1 MAISINGSWTSCQKK
16 ITKPQTSNFKPQTS
30 NSRMST
36 AVIQTTNLNF
46 SFSNGF
52 KTLRDVNLFV
62 PKGSVY
68 GFLGPNGAG
77 KTTTLRLLL
86 GLLKNQQGKLEIFGK
101 EFGSHRI
108 EILKRLGSLIEQPS
122 LYLHLTAKENLDI
135 YRLIY
140 KADKTRINEVLKIV
154 GLDNTGK
161 KKAKQFSLGMKQR
174 LSIAIALL
182 HQPELLILD
191 EPTNGLDPNGIIET
205 RELIKKLNKEHN
217 TTVIVSSHILNEVER
232 MASHV
237 GIIHK
242 GKMLFQGP
250 LPELQQMKTRP
261 TALEIN
267 TNDNGRAMQLLQ
279 SQCSAQQHTDKIV
292 LSFQSNEES
301 ATINKL
307 LVQNGINVYALHP
320 QQSDLEQLFLDITSN
335 N

>member
-1 MAISINGSWTSCQKK
+1 
-16 ITKPQTSNFKPQTS
+16 
-30 NSRMST
+30 MST

-46 SFSNGF
+46 SFSKGA
-52 KTLRDVNLFV
+52 KTLHDVNLFV

-140 KADKTRINEVLKIV
+140 KVDKNRINEVLKIV
-154 GLDNTGK
+154 GLEYTGK

-242 GKMLFQGP
+242 GKMLFQGT
-250 LPELQQMKTRP
+250 LTELQQMKSRQTS
-261 TALEIN
+261 LEIE
-267 TNDNGRAMQLLQ
+267 TNDNTTAAQLLQ
-279 SQCSAQQHTDKIV
+279 SFSLKSVNGKLV
-292 LSFQSNEES
+292 LPFENKSKT
-301 ATINKL
+301 AAINKL
-307 LVQNGINVYALHP
+307 LVEHGVEVYALHS
-320 QQSDLEQLFLDITSN
+320 QQDDLEQLFLDITSKN
-335 N
+335 

>member
-1 MAISINGSWTSCQKK
+1 
-16 ITKPQTSNFKPQTS
+16 
-30 NSRMST
+30 MST

-46 SFSNGF
+46 SFSNGA
-52 KTLRDVNLFV
+52 KTLQDVHLFV

-86 GLLKNQQGKLEIFGK
+86 GLLKNQQGTLEIFGK
-101 EFGSHRI
+101 EFATHRI

-140 KADKTRINEVLKIV
+140 KVDKNRINEVLKMV
-154 GLDNTGK
+154 GLEYTGK

-205 RELIKKLNKEHN
+205 RELIKKLNREHN

-242 GKMLFQGP
+242 GKMLFQGT
-250 LPELQQMKTRP
+250 LTELQQMKSRQ
-261 TALEIN
+261 TALEIE
-267 TNDNGRAMQLLQ
+267 TNDNNAAAQLLQ
-279 SQCSAQQHTDKIV
+279 SFSLKSVNGKLVLPFENKAQT
-292 LSFQSNEES
+292 
-301 ATINKL
+301 AAINKL
-307 LVQNGINVYALHP
+307 LVQNGMEVYALHS
-320 QQSDLEQLFLDITSN
+320 QQDDLEQLFLDITSKN
-335 N
+335 

>member
-1 MAISINGSWTSCQKK
+1 M
-16 ITKPQTSNFKPQTS
+16 
-30 NSRMST
+30 NS
-36 AVIQTTNLNF
+36 AVIQTTGLTY
-46 SFSNGF
+46 SFRNGN
-52 KTLRDVNLFV
+52 KTLDNINLQV
-62 PKGSVY
+62 PQGSVY

-101 EFGSHRI
+101 EFASHRI

-122 LYLHLTAKENLDI
+122 LYLHLTAKENLEI
-135 YRLIY
+135 YRLVY
-140 KADKTRINEVLKIV
+140 NVSKPRIDEVLKIV

-205 RELIKKLNKEHN
+205 RELIKKLNKEHG

-250 LPELQQMKTRP
+250 LAELQQMKTRQTSLEVETNNNEAAVRLLESFTITSVNGKLVLP
-261 TALEIN
+261 FENKEQTA
-267 TNDNGRAMQLLQ
+267 
-279 SQCSAQQHTDKIV
+279 V
-292 LSFQSNEES
+292 
-301 ATINKL
+301 INKL
-307 LVQNGINVYALHP
+307 LVQGGLDVYVLHP
-320 QQSDLEQLFLDITSN
+320 QQNDLEQLFLDITSTN
-335 N
+335 S